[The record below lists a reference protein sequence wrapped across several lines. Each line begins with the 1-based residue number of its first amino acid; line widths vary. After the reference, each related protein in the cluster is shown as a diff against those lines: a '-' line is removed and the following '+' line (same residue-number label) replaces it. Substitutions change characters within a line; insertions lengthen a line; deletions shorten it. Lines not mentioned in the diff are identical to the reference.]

1 MLNISISVKLLD
13 KYEFYSAICKNYPL
27 YNMSYQTRDNTKF
40 SFYLVPKSTS
50 IVRYAPGNNLSMWMT
65 YIYINISLHSY

>member
-27 YNMSYQTRDNTKF
+27 YNMSYQTKDNTG
-40 SFYLVPKSTS
+40 LVLTS
-50 IVRYAPGNNLSMWMT
+50 
-65 YIYINISLHSY
+65 YIKYK

>member
-27 YNMSYQTRDNTKF
+27 YNMSYQTKDNT
-40 SFYLVPKSTS
+40 
-50 IVRYAPGNNLSMWMT
+50 GNNL
-65 YIYINISLHSY
+65 YNFYVDFINAYKMNKNTQ